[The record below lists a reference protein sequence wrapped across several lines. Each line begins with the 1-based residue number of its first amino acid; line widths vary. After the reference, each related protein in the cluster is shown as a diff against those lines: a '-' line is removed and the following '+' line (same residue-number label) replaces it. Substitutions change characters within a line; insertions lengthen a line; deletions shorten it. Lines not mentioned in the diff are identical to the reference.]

1 MKKTLLLIML
11 FTGTFVMTGCGESKS
26 VKAEDLM
33 HHRFVLIKANGQDI
47 STDKNAELEFGEN
60 MNIYGKMC
68 NRFVAKVELENET
81 IKGPGVSMA
90 KMACDD
96 EQLSKLDDTIA
107 QLIQDGASV
116 SLDKEQLTLKNKDI
130 ELIYQLKDLM

>member
-11 FTGTFVMTGCGESKS
+11 FTGTFVMSGCGESKS

-68 NRFVAKVELENET
+68 NRFVAKVELSNET
-81 IKGPGVSMA
+81 IKGSGVSMA

-116 SLDKEQLTLKNKDI
+116 SLDKDQLTLKNKDI